1 MILSFKCIKLYSF
14 LFAIRQTVFC
24 FYELHQ
30 QLHLVILHVNYDH
43 MILHLLNLNTFSP
56 RFFFSLFEFANI
68 FIIINQQKRWE
79 QTRKTERARKF
90 STKEITWS
98 TRLFSKEIKF
108 SFFSILGFCVKRV
121 IYALIQ
127 KKKGKSFT
135 RKII

>member
-90 STKEITWS
+90 STKIT
-98 TRLFSKEIKF
+98 
-108 SFFSILGFCVKRV
+108 
-121 IYALIQ
+121 
-127 KKKGKSFT
+127 
-135 RKII
+135 